1 MKKNLLSLTVLLGG
15 LAAVSCQ
22 SAKEEVKDK
31 VALKPRVVIMTDIA
45 PKDVEPDDQ
54 ESMARLLA
62 YADQLEIEGIITTVG
77 WNVDPYPT
85 EWADSLTRMIDA
97 YAVDVNNL
105 MKRSGQTDFLSLEE
119 ESSQPQPIGYWP
131 SADYIRS
138 RAVMG
143 SQKAGIGVIGED
155 NDTDGSRLII
165 KLVDEADERP
175 IWFCGWGSAN
185 TLAQAIWRVQ
195 QERTPEEVK
204 AFVRKCRLYTI
215 TDQDMVFAMHENL
228 AYSSHQWLRKD
239 FADDLLFIW
248 DETAWISQ
256 ASWGVRRWN
265 EYAEQIQG
273 HGEMGKAYPKNRQ
286 GVEGDTPS
294 FLHVMPNGLNNPDEP
309 AQVGWGGM
317 HLWNVTKDSIT
328 YCWTIIDE
336 NMKISQDYEAHFY
349 PQEFNDFAARMQW
362 AAEGKGNRNP
372 IAIVRSATSGD
383 AYTEGLKNG
392 QGGLDAIQVKA
403 KAGSTLELDASGST
417 DPDGDQLSYYW
428 WIQPEAGTC
437 KDSIAIEPSNQA
449 KAALAIPA
457 SAAGTTLH
465 IILEVTDNGTPA
477 LTAYRRVIITVE
489 L

>member
-1 MKKNLLSLTVLLGG
+1 MKKKLLSLTVLLGG
-15 LAAVSCQ
+15 LAAMPCQ
-22 SAKEEVKDK
+22 SAKGEAKSG

-85 EWADSLTRMIDA
+85 EWADSLTRMIEA

-105 MKRSGQTDFLSLEE
+105 MKRSGQKGFRSLQAEQI
-119 ESSQPQPIGYWP
+119 QPQPIGYWP

-143 SQKAGIGVIGED
+143 SQRAGIGVIGKD

-175 IWFCGWGSAN
+175 IWFLAWGSAN
-185 TLAQAIWRVQ
+185 TLAQAIWRVK
-195 QERTPEEVK
+195 QERSPEQLRQ
-204 AFVRKCRLYTI
+204 FVRKCRLYTI

-256 ASWGVRRWN
+256 ASWGVRTWMM
-265 EYAEQIQG
+265 YQMLIQG
-273 HGEMGKAYPKNRQ
+273 HGEMGKAYPKFRA

-294 FLHVMPNGLNNPDEP
+294 FLHVLPNGLNNPDEP

-328 YCWTIIDE
+328 YCWTLIE
-336 NMKISQDYEAHFY
+336 EEQRQISLNYESHFY
-349 PQEFNDFAARMQW
+349 LQEFNDFAARMQW

-372 IAIVRSATSGD
+372 NAIVD
-383 AYTEGLKNG
+383 G
-392 QGGLDAIQVKA
+392 QGGLDALQVKA
-403 KAGSTLELDASGST
+403 KAGSTLELDASDST
-417 DPDGDQLSYYW
+417 DPDGDQLSFRW
-428 WIQPEAGTC
+428 WVQPEAGTYENAVT
-437 KDSIAIEPSNQA
+437 IRQPYRA
-449 KAALAIPA
+449 KSTILIPQNA
-457 SAAGTTLH
+457 VGKTIH
-465 IILEVTDNGTPA
+465 VILEVTDNGRPA
-477 LTAYRRVIITVE
+477 LTSYRRVIVTIE
-489 L
+489 